1 MYVHSAT
8 NNSLGIGIADA
19 SLSNSGS
26 LWGQA
31 AGGIVYY
38 GQSGNKFENTASV
51 GFSSAFGPGSWL
63 MCAFDMDAG
72 KLWFGLNGNWIGANP
87 STGNSPASSIIKTYI
102 TNAKPFANAYYVGN
116 SVEMNFG
123 NGNSVNANTFK
134 YTPPTGFD
142 GILA

>member
-38 GQSGNKFENTASV
+38 GQNGNKFENTASG
-51 GFSSAFGPGSWL
+51 GFSSTFGPGSWL

-102 TNAKPFANAYYVGN
+102 TNAKPFANAYYAGN